1 MKPKPYNT
9 EEQPAPMAAE
19 PAAVYG
25 RAASPVDD
33 VHLSY
38 QPVSKPGRMTVDEYF
53 AELREIL
60 HRKYEELQG

>member
-1 MKPKPYNT
+1 
-9 EEQPAPMAAE
+9 MAAE

-53 AELREIL
+53 DELREIL